1 MVKLLI
7 NEQCKPSLDCVQH
20 VSFSLLL
27 TPASTLHRPFALHLL
42 TSLQLSVL
50 SCFCKYKSLWAQLFF
65 KLSPFIK
72 LYSKIIII
80 IVLW

>member
-1 MVKLLI
+1 MSNANLAWTV
-7 NEQCKPSLDCVQH
+7 
-20 VSFSLLL
+20 FSMYSKFNLLL
-27 TPASTLHRPFALHLL
+27 TPASTLHIPFALHLL

-65 KLSPFIK
+65 KLSPVIK